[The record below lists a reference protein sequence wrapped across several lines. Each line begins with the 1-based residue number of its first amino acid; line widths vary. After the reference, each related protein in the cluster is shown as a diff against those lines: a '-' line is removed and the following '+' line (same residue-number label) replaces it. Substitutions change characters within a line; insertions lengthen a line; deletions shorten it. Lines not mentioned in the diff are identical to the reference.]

1 MSSAKVRTF
10 DPRAF
15 LAETGLGRTILQYPK
30 NKVIFA
36 QGSPRDAVF
45 YIQKGQAKRS
55 VLSAQGKEATIA
67 LLGQGD
73 FMGEGCMASD

>member
-1 MSSAKVRTF
+1 
-10 DPRAF
+10 
-15 LAETGLGRTILQYPK
+15 
-30 NKVIFA
+30 VIFA